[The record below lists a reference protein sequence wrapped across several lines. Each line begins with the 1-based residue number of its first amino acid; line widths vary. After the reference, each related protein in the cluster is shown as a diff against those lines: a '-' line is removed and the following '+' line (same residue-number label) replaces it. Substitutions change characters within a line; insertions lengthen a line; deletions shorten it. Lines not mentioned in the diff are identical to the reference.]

1 MKPPACIFCGLPTEL
16 QNYHANYSYDENDQ
30 LTATREE
37 ETFDCKKCRAS
48 MYHENASLIKYSF
61 RYKRFSLVFW
71 TDSPSKYPRPDYSFL
86 MSKMN
91 DMQPEHVDDYVVA
104 FDFLPNLTP
113 QNIAKK
119 LPTILTFL

>member
-1 MKPPACIFCGLPTEL
+1 
-16 QNYHANYSYDENDQ
+16 
-30 LTATREE
+30 
-37 ETFDCKKCRAS
+37 
-48 MYHENASLIKYSF
+48 MYHEDAALIKYSF

-86 MSKMN
+86 LSKMN
-91 DMQPEHVDDYVVA
+91 IEQPEHVDDYVVA

-113 QNIAKK
+113 QNIATK